1 MIYKETLFTVR
12 VVKHCNRDL
21 EKLCHLHPYG
31 QSKLGWTGLGILV
44 NTEAG
49 AALSGGVGL
58 KMS

>member
-12 VVKHCNRDL
+12 VVEHWDP
-21 EKLCHLHPYG
+21 EKLCHLHPCG
-31 QSKLGWTGLGILV
+31 QSKLGWAGLGILV